1 MKTLARTC
9 ILWSVLYLVLAALVG
24 AAIYE
29 RAPILQAAVI
39 GGFVAGFFLWIGLGF
54 MAGMRNKGVEARQL
68 RQAIDG
74 ERPKD
79 GERVAVAGVVSG
91 SMESLESPITRK
103 RCLAYEYK
111 AMAPENQSL
120 GVWEGFALAPMTIEG
135 RGGGVRIL
143 AAPELDFAGEAVG
156 SHEHVEHFREYVDRT
171 TFYEH
176 TNIDF
181 KRDLGHLR
189 EINTDDDGRI
199 RDDLHSLDRNDI
211 ENLTLSEKTVA
222 AGEKV
227 VAYGLFSSARGGLVP
242 DEKAMMRPVKIVKG
256 EPEDLLRKA
265 SRGGPAD
272 MLKGCGCLMIV
283 LVAAIVG
290 IIALPLP
297 AIEQMFPEKD
307 PSWFEVRTE
316 KKVRDLVTRAGLMPH
331 TGTVAITF
339 DRGIARGKVTM
350 HGVTSQ
356 WERAQ
361 AVRQGED
368 VEVTLLGNAEPLK
381 LRFGKDG
388 TLLEIVF
395 GSTTLPAGEVVT
407 EQMEI
412 DENEILGRITYLTEK
427 NDPSLRVSFRAGM

>member
-1 MKTLARTC
+1 MKSLARTC
-9 ILWSVLYLVLAALVG
+9 TLWSVLYLVLAALVG
-24 AAIYE
+24 AVIYE

-39 GGFVAGFFLWIGLGF
+39 GGFVGGFFLWIALGF
-54 MAGMRNKGVEARQL
+54 IAGMRTKGVEAHQL

-79 GERVAVAGVVSG
+79 GQRVAVAGVVSG
-91 SMESLESPITRK
+91 SMEYLESPITRK

-111 AMAPENQSL
+111 AMAPENQTL
-120 GVWEGFALAPMTIEG
+120 GVWEGLALAPMTIDG
-135 RGGGVRIL
+135 RGGSVRIL
-143 AAPELDFAGEAVG
+143 AAPELDFPGQPVG
-156 SHEHVEHFREYVDRT
+156 SPQHLENFRRYIEQT
-171 TFYEH
+171 TFFEH

-181 KRDLGHLR
+181 KRDLKHLR
-189 EINTDDDGRI
+189 EVNTDDDGRI
-199 RDDLHSLDRNDI
+199 RDDLHGLDRNDV
-211 ENLTLSEKTVA
+211 ENMTLSEKTIS

-227 VAYGLFSSARGGLVP
+227 VAYGLFSSTRGGLVP

-256 EPEDLLRKA
+256 EPEDLLRKV

-272 MLKGCGCLMIV
+272 MLKGCGCPMIV

-290 IIALPLP
+290 IIVLPLP

-307 PSWFEVRTE
+307 PSWLEVRTE
-316 KKVRDLVTRAGLMPH
+316 KNVRDLVTRAGLMPD

-339 DRGIARGKVTM
+339 DPGMARGKVTM

-361 AVRQGED
+361 AVLQGQD

-395 GSTTLPAGEVVT
+395 GNTVLPAADVVT
-407 EQMEI
+407 EQIRI

-427 NDPSLRVSFRAGM
+427 NDPSLRVAFRAGI